1 MRPDVTTS
9 VVAPTGAAPGR
20 AWPLIRRTGAVVIL
34 VLLAIPLAFPMWWM
48 VASSL
53 KTSTEIF
60 AFPPDLW
67 PRVLRFENY
76 PAILEYA
83 PFVSQYWNSLYI
95 GIVNT
100 VGTVIVASLA
110 GYAFA
115 RIRFRGSTLLFIVL
129 LSALLMPAE
138 VTIIPL
144 YVIMRELD
152 WLGTHLPLLVEP
164 IFGPQAV
171 VGAFLMRQYFL
182 ALPVELE
189 DAGRMDGLG
198 RFGIFRHIALPLALP
213 ALATLAILT
222 FLSSWNA
229 FLEPLI
235 FLAGQ
240 DDLFTIPV
248 ALSTLTDRYG
258 EPIWEVQLA
267 ATTLSVI
274 PMIVVFVLAQRH
286 FIQGFTGSGIKG

>member
-1 MRPDVTTS
+1 MSREPVT
-9 VVAPTGAAPGR
+9 PTIVAAPRG
-20 AWPLIRRTGAVVIL
+20 WPRLRRVGFL
-34 VLLAIPLAFPMWWM
+34 VLLIVLAIPLAFPLWWM

-67 PRVLRFENY
+67 PRELHFENY
-76 PAILEYA
+76 PAILELA
-83 PFVSQYWNSLYI
+83 PFVGQYWNSVYI

-115 RIRFRGSTLLFIVL
+115 RIRFRGSTFIFVL
-129 LSALLMPAE
+129 LLTALLMPAE

-144 YVIMRELD
+144 YILMRDLG
-152 WLGTHLPLLVEP
+152 WLNTHMPLLVEP

-171 VGAFLMRQYFL
+171 VGTFLMRQYFL
-182 ALPVELE
+182 SLPVELE
-189 DAGRMDGLG
+189 DAGRVDGLG
-198 RFGIFRHIALPLALP
+198 RFGIFRHIAMPLARP

-235 FLAGQ
+235 FLGGR
-240 DDLFTIPV
+240 DGLFTIPV
-248 ALSTLTDRYG
+248 ALNTLTDRYG

-274 PMIVVFVLAQRH
+274 PMVVVFLMAQRH
-286 FIQGFTGSGIKG
+286 FIQGFSGTGIKG